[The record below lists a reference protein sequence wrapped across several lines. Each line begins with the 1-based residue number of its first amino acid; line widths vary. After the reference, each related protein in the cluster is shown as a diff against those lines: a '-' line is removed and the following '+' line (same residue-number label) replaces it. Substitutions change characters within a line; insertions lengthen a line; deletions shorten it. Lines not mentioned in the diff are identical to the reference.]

1 MDKKLIYRY
10 FAVACIV
17 LGALSCV
24 KEELPSRDEP
34 VGDGESEISFG
45 ITHRSLSNASL
56 GGTRSETGDAIGE
69 IDDIFV
75 VWYRENGTLAGSCY
89 VPHDRLTVNEAE
101 RDTRPDGTPIP
112 PDGETS
118 TRHAE
123 FKCTLPYGRYRIYA
137 AVNMGDLTN
146 DARIGTERDF
156 RNIRLEWNGTKIVDN
171 DQMSGYFKVEGEDP
185 ADSVAVIDRP
195 NLRLHAWVRRAVSKV
210 TVAFDARKLNENIYI
225 YIQSARIKDIP
236 RSCPLVDTNR
246 PSSDEELWE
255 DGDTILYGRGDDH
268 TQWLRIACGRGANQ
282 YGSHANDAPSLFF
295 FENMQGK
302 HPDKH
307 QYQNFDR
314 KDNVPYGTYVEV
326 KGYYVNNSMDN
337 PSYGNIVYRCMLGKN
352 MEDDFDSERNAHYRL
367 TLVFNK
373 DANDVDWHIDYDY
386 VPKPPEI
393 VVPTPMYISY
403 LSNRSLEVPATVYYD
418 NSLASVKSLRADIIE
433 NEWGYPDHKYY
444 GRETSPSLK
453 NGFLSLEYSGHT
465 SVDRNKVYAGSKVF
479 SVPESMTD
487 DACVYRFSVY
497 TRPMSLGS
505 GYSGNNYYVGRR
517 RTAKVKLTATV
528 TNKLTGADFEVLDT
542 VEIIQ
547 VRRLVNPTGIWR
559 RGNSTK
565 EFRVALKN
573 TSSNPTVADVF
584 EDVVS
589 EGPWTARI
597 VEGADWIRI
606 KDTESDT
613 WDVVPVTG
621 GTGSK
626 VVFDYKPGS
635 EYSHGVRFGKL
646 EVKFHNN
653 TCTHVILVSQGLGP
667 VEIGGRKWH
676 MTNVRYCG
684 VDEENPLLEG
694 SMFKFGNSEVAFRA
708 KNNLKPGY
716 GFRENG
722 FYKSYEV
729 YDAAGREASAVFG
742 DVPAKLGG
750 FTDAGMKRADAVGPS
765 HVATLADW
773 NSITDIDRYTRY
785 YGILYGDECDGTLD
799 MNTQTNTYTEVGD
812 KKGMRGCFVYDN
824 ATGVH
829 LFFPIG
835 NTGNGRRQYYDGTF
849 LWNGD
854 QAAIGS
860 LKYADRSS
868 EMKDP
873 DDNPRGR
880 PCLYALYRE
889 PGAIY
894 WYERKADNGC
904 YAFDINYFT
913 FGFESYNTTRVWSA
927 GNSPY
932 PTQYV
937 PQSDICLLRRVYD

>member
-118 TRHAE
+118 TWHAE

-146 DARIGTERDF
+146 DDRIGTERDF

-282 YGSHANDAPSLFF
+282 DGSHANDAPSLFF

-373 DANDVDWHIDYDY
+373 DANDVDWHIE
-386 VPKPPEI
+386 PFP
-393 VVPTPMYISY
+393 
-403 LSNRSLEVPATVYYD
+403 
-418 NSLASVKSLRADIIE
+418 
-433 NEWGYPDHKYY
+433 G
-444 GRETSPSLK
+444 
-453 NGFLSLEYSGHT
+453 
-465 SVDRNKVYAGSKVF
+465 
-479 SVPESMTD
+479 
-487 DACVYRFSVY
+487 
-497 TRPMSLGS
+497 
-505 GYSGNNYYVGRR
+505 
-517 RTAKVKLTATV
+517 
-528 TNKLTGADFEVLDT
+528 GA
-542 VEIIQ
+542 
-547 VRRLVNPTGIWR
+547 
-559 RGNSTK
+559 
-565 EFRVALKN
+565 
-573 TSSNPTVADVF
+573 
-584 EDVVS
+584 
-589 EGPWTARI
+589 
-597 VEGADWIRI
+597 
-606 KDTESDT
+606 
-613 WDVVPVTG
+613 
-621 GTGSK
+621 
-626 VVFDYKPGS
+626 
-635 EYSHGVRFGKL
+635 
-646 EVKFHNN
+646 
-653 TCTHVILVSQGLGP
+653 
-667 VEIGGRKWH
+667 
-676 MTNVRYCG
+676 
-684 VDEENPLLEG
+684 
-694 SMFKFGNSEVAFRA
+694 
-708 KNNLKPGY
+708 
-716 GFRENG
+716 
-722 FYKSYEV
+722 
-729 YDAAGREASAVFG
+729 
-742 DVPAKLGG
+742 
-750 FTDAGMKRADAVGPS
+750 
-765 HVATLADW
+765 
-773 NSITDIDRYTRY
+773 
-785 YGILYGDECDGTLD
+785 
-799 MNTQTNTYTEVGD
+799 
-812 KKGMRGCFVYDN
+812 
-824 ATGVH
+824 
-829 LFFPIG
+829 
-835 NTGNGRRQYYDGTF
+835 GNG
-849 LWNGD
+849 
-854 QAAIGS
+854 
-860 LKYADRSS
+860 
-868 EMKDP
+868 
-873 DDNPRGR
+873 
-880 PCLYALYRE
+880 
-889 PGAIY
+889 
-894 WYERKADNGC
+894 
-904 YAFDINYFT
+904 
-913 FGFESYNTTRVWSA
+913 
-927 GNSPY
+927 
-932 PTQYV
+932 
-937 PQSDICLLRRVYD
+937 LLRQ